1 MAENIREKRKYPRLK
16 SLHLLSY
23 INKEQGVQKCGV
35 SMARTL
41 DISPAGVRVEV
52 YQSIN
57 PDSEMEMEIA
67 VDENIYAVQGKVI
80 YTEATPNNN
89 YILGIKFDE
98 LTPQLAS
105 QLT

>member
-1 MAENIREKRKYPRLK
+1 MAEKIQEKRKFPRLK

-23 INKEQGVQKCGV
+23 INKEKGVQKCGV

-52 YQSIN
+52 YQLIN

-67 VDENIYAVQGKVI
+67 VNENIYFVQGKVI
-80 YTEATPNNN
+80 YTEETSNKN

-98 LTPQLAS
+98 LSPQLAN

>member
-1 MAENIREKRKYPRLK
+1 MAENIQEKRKYPRLK

-67 VDENIYAVQGKVI
+67 VEENIFSVQGRVI
-80 YTEATPNNN
+80 YTEETQNSN
-89 YILGIKFDE
+89 YIIGIKFDE
-98 LTPQLAS
+98 VSPQLAS
-105 QLT
+105 HLT

>member
-1 MAENIREKRKYPRLK
+1 MTENIQEKRKYPRLK

-67 VDENIYAVQGKVI
+67 VEESIFSIQGKVI
-80 YTEATPNNN
+80 YSEETSGRN
-89 YILGIKFDE
+89 YVIGIKFDKVS
-98 LTPQLAS
+98 PQLAS